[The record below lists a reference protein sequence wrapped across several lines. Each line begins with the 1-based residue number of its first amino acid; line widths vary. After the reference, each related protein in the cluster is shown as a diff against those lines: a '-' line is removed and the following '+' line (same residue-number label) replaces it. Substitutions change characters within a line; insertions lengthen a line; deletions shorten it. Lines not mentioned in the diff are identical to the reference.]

1 MLDKATGTN
10 RPDEHRAWCRYRK
23 ADDEHVRNI
32 ALARTLTTQGA
43 VIRLPQSVTIG
54 DQFAIPSLAAAL
66 LLGLHE
72 QIGGSPDHID
82 DRGRSANLSSAT
94 TARRPTRSCCT
105 TSSPAAPAT

>member
-1 MLDKATGTN
+1 MLDTSRGTN

-23 ADDEHVRNI
+23 DPDEHVRNI
-32 ALARTLTTQGA
+32 ALGRTLTTQGA

-54 DQFAIPSLAAAL
+54 DQFAVPSLAAAL

-82 DRGRSANLSSAT
+82 I
-94 TARRPTRSCCT
+94 
-105 TSSPAAPAT
+105 AAISEPIAA